1 MAGSRHESR
10 HGVVMELDFGYICY
24 HALGVMKTCDFI
36 EWAEEPLDAPVL
48 IDNTDELMRH
58 FGIYRDER
66 ED

>member
-1 MAGSRHESR
+1 
-10 HGVVMELDFGYICY
+10 
-24 HALGVMKTCDFI
+24 MKTCDFI